1 MGELYGRSFKISW
14 MLGWLET
21 VSRGIHPEG
30 VLGDAEGCGPVKGV
44 ARLPIIRKIVR
55 SDCAVCERES
65 YCYFG
70 VAFNSF
76 PTLSR
81 VVFDNEGFA
90 SCLKVK
96 LDKTKNDEEGS

>member
-1 MGELYGRSFKISW
+1 
-14 MLGWLET
+14 LERKSKAYIQEWE
-21 VSRGIHPEG
+21 VS
-30 VLGDAEGCGPVKGV
+30 GDAGDIGSGKGV
-44 ARLPIIRKIVR
+44 VRLPIIRKIVR

-81 VVFDNEGFA
+81 VVFDDEGFA
-90 SCLKVK
+90 SCLKVGSS
-96 LDKTKNDEEGS
+96 KTKGDEEGR

>member
-1 MGELYGRSFKISW
+1 MTILDRERRDK
-14 MLGWLET
+14 
-21 VSRGIHPEG
+21 
-30 VLGDAEGCGPVKGV
+30 V
-44 ARLPIIRKIVR
+44 ADNRKIVR

-81 VVFDNEGFA
+81 VVFDDEGFA

-96 LDKTKNDEEGS
+96 SNTTKSDEEGR

>member
-1 MGELYGRSFKISW
+1 MGSVIGSGKE
-14 MLGWLET
+14 
-21 VSRGIHPEG
+21 V
-30 VLGDAEGCGPVKGV
+30 V
-44 ARLPIIRKIVR
+44 RLPVIRKIVR

-81 VVFDNEGFA
+81 VVFDDDGFA

-96 LDKTKNDEEGS
+96 SNKTKSDEEGR

>member
-1 MGELYGRSFKISW
+1 M
-14 MLGWLET
+14 
-21 VSRGIHPEG
+21 V
-30 VLGDAEGCGPVKGV
+30 
-44 ARLPIIRKIVR
+44 RLPVIRKIVR

-81 VVFDNEGFA
+81 VVFDGEGFA

-96 LDKTKNDEEGS
+96 SNTTKSDEEGS